1 MYKVHICSLCAKI
14 TLSSTIFS
22 PPYGYENQKKV
33 VLEGREVVLTIEE
46 LDMAES
52 VEKSVRLP
60 ARSQVSHLIA
70 LRSSSPLQ

>member
-1 MYKVHICSLCAKI
+1 MDMK
-14 TLSSTIFS
+14 TR
-22 PPYGYENQKKV
+22 KKV

>member
-1 MYKVHICSLCAKI
+1 MQKSPSPL
-14 TLSSTIFS
+14 FS
-22 PPYGYENQKKV
+22 PLPMDMKTRKKV